1 MCMLSRV
8 ILKVPG
14 LLFCEAQIRIT
25 CLKIAMQEKDIS
37 LAIGSHNYTEYK
49 IYQICFSLPFLSGI
63 LQRDSDIS
71 GSTKISLLK
80 VKNLL

>member
-1 MCMLSRV
+1 
-8 ILKVPG
+8 
-14 LLFCEAQIRIT
+14 
-25 CLKIAMQEKDIS
+25 MQEKDIS

-49 IYQICFSLPFLSGI
+49 LYQICFSLPFLSGI

>member
-49 IYQICFSLPFLSGI
+49 IYQICFSLPFMKGLDF
-63 LQRDSDIS
+63 LKP
-71 GSTKISLLK
+71 TKQEKEIKESITA
-80 VKNLL
+80 